1 MPGEE
6 QDEDDAPGGEQPIG
20 DEFVQ
25 ADTGV
30 EGDSEED
37 ADEAE
42 DASQEEEPAEIEA
55 SDEAPEDGTAEP
67 AEADDT
73 EAATSEADDAEP
85 VASEADDTEAA
96 ASEVDDAEPVD
107 SDADDAEAEPAEAEV
122 EDAAAAVD
130 ETPADEKPQKG
141 PDEVFCTSCG
151 EPIKKQ
157 AEVCPH
163 CGVRQE
169 GGGSGSGNVEKN
181 PGIAAIAS
189 LILPGAGDLYNGE
202 LDRAAIVFIAWFVGG
217 IIWGTIITIIGV
229 ITLGIGLILMP
240 LYLVTNFISAYLSY
254 QRTEKIN
261 TGELEV

>member
-20 DEFVQ
+20 DEADEFVQ
-25 ADTGV
+25 ADT
-30 EGDSEED
+30 ELED
-37 ADEAE
+37 D
-42 DASQEEEPAEIEA
+42 
-55 SDEAPEDGTAEP
+55 SDEAPEDGVAETAD
-67 AEADDT
+67 AEAGDSEDDADSA
-73 EAATSEADDAEP
+73 ESEA
-85 VASEADDTEAA
+85 EAA
-96 ASEVDDAEPVD
+96 AAE
-107 SDADDAEAEPAEAEV
+107 STEA
-122 EDAAAAVD
+122 
-130 ETPADEKPQKG
+130 EKPQKG

-169 GGGSGSGNVEKN
+169 GSSSSGSVEKN

-217 IIWGTIITIIGV
+217 IVWGTIITIIGV
-229 ITLGIGLILMP
+229 ITLGIGLILAP
-240 LYLVTNFISAYLSY
+240 LYLVTNFVSAYLSY
-254 QRTEKIN
+254 QRTEQIN
-261 TGELEV
+261 AGELEV